1 MHSWDYSG
9 PYHGYDGFAIFARD
23 MDMTIYN
30 PCWKNIKA
38 PWKTDISN
46 SEPVKA
52 VA

>member
-1 MHSWDYSG
+1 
-9 PYHGYDGFAIFARD
+9 
-23 MDMTIYN
+23 MDMTINN

-38 PWKTDISN
+38 PWKTEAA